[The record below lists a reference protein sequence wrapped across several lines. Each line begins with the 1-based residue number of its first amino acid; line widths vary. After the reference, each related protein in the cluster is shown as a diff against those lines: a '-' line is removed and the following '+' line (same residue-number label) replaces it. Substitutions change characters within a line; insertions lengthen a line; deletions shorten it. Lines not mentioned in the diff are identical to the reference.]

1 MTSLARTLH
10 NIYRVNHE
18 VQRAT
23 EVVHQVKAGI
33 ETPPVQAV
41 IKLERYSRDSFEAVI
56 DGVKALID
64 RLF

>member
-1 MTSLARTLH
+1 
-10 NIYRVNHE
+10 VNHE

-33 ETPPVQAV
+33 ETPPVQMV
-41 IKLERYSRDSFEAVI
+41 VKLERYSRDSFEAVI
-56 DGVKALID
+56 DGVKTLID